1 MTIDQLSIAFA
12 EAPNYNDPDAF
23 ASDLLLSSAFL
34 PLDPDAEP
42 DLTLADPLRA
52 VWTAAC
58 GSFPE
63 FLRTVG
69 LTQSGCSRRF
79 GIPLRTVQGWALG
92 ERQCPAYIRRMLY
105 ELSA

>member
-1 MTIDQLSIAFA
+1 MTIDQISLAFS
-12 EAPNYNDPDAF
+12 EAPHYADVDAF
-23 ASDLLLSSAFL
+23 VSDLLLSSSFL
-34 PLDPDAEP
+34 PKDETSAPDPA
-42 DLTLADPLRA
+42 LIAPLRA

-58 GSFPE
+58 ASFPE
-63 FLRTVG
+63 FLRSVG

-92 ERQCPAYIRRMLY
+92 ERQCPAYIRRMIY